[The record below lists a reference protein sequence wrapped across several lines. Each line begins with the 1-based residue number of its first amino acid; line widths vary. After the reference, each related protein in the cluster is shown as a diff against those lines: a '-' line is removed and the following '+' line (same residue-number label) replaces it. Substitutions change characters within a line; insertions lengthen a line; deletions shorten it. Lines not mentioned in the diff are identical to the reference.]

1 MTSEHVLRIPRT
13 DSPGD
18 YILLNTTPSGSSPLD
33 LQLLATE
40 GSEPYVKAL
49 KHSRIS
55 KYRAKTN
62 HLSEPQW
69 EDLLRSALL
78 QQDIT
83 KSHHA
88 SDEEH
93 HKIEEDATKDLEFVA
108 SIADSKLIL
117 TFRKSISG
125 IHQKLGDLSLSKDPD
140 AGISLFDW
148 TNIAVARAEVLQS
161 EARSVQ
167 QKLAEQT
174 QAAKRLNE
182 QLEELIQA
190 KKEHEELLLQRCAI
204 LINEKKKKIR
214 EQQCLLATAKVNTSK
229 LKAVQAKA
237 QRANARHRSPEP
249 SRAGKRKAAG
259 APVASSDEDDG
270 FEDKEVKTEER
281 EDEGPDSEQVTPQH
295 SDLDETEDEADGSDL
310 DSVAAPQTAKG
321 KMMEGLQVD
330 GPHEE
335 GGRSHGDED
344 AEIPPRRALPFTKGD
359 DGKPAADDGEKGQ
372 DTHMADDDETDD
384 DEL

>member
-1 MTSEHVLRIPRT
+1 MASEHVLRIPRT

-18 YILLNTTPSGSSPLD
+18 YILLNTTSSGSSPLD

-49 KHSRIS
+49 KHSRIF

-78 QQDIT
+78 QEDIT
-83 KSHHA
+83 KSPNHG
-88 SDEEH
+88 DEQD
-93 HKIEEDATKDLEFVA
+93 HKTEEDPTKDLELVA
-108 SIADSKLIL
+108 SIIDSKIIL
-117 TFRKSISG
+117 TFRISISG

-148 TNIAVARAEVLQS
+148 TNTAVAHAQVLQS
-161 EARSVQ
+161 EARSMQ

-190 KKEHEELLLQRCAI
+190 KKEHEDLLLQRCAI

-214 EQQCLLATAKVNTSK
+214 EQQCLLATAKVSISK

-237 QRANARHRSPEP
+237 QRANALHRGPEP
-249 SRAGKRKAAG
+249 SRAGKRKAAR

-270 FEDKEVKTEER
+270 FEDKDVKTEER
-281 EDEGPDSEQVTPQH
+281 EDEGRDSEEVTPQH

-310 DSVAAPQTAKG
+310 DSVPAPQMAKG
-321 KMMEGLQVD
+321 KIMEGLQADRSQGQD
-330 GPHEE
+330 G
-335 GGRSHGDED
+335 GSHGDED
-344 AEIPPRRALPFTKGD
+344 AEIPPRRDLPFRKGD
-359 DGKPAADDGEKGQ
+359 DEKPDADDGEKEQ
-372 DTHMADDDETDD
+372 DTPMADDAETDD

>member
-1 MTSEHVLRIPRT
+1 M
-13 DSPGD
+13 
-18 YILLNTTPSGSSPLD
+18 
-33 LQLLATE
+33 
-40 GSEPYVKAL
+40 

-62 HLSEPQW
+62 HLSESQW
-69 EDLLRSALL
+69 ENLLRSALL

-83 KSHHA
+83 GSPKS
-88 SDEEH
+88 SDEQD
-93 HKIEEDATKDLEFVA
+93 HKTEEDLTKDLELVA
-108 SIADSKLIL
+108 SITDSKLIV

-148 TNIAVARAEVLQS
+148 TNTAVVRAEVLQS
-161 EARSVQ
+161 EARSMQ

-190 KKEHEELLLQRCAI
+190 KKEHEDLLLQKCAI
-204 LINEKKKKIR
+204 LINEKKTKIR
-214 EQQCLLATAKVNTSK
+214 EQQCLLATAKVSTSK

-237 QRANARHRSPEP
+237 QRANVRHRSPEP
-249 SRAGKRKAAG
+249 SRAGKRKAAR
-259 APVASSDEDDG
+259 ADVASSDEDDG
-270 FEDKEVKTEER
+270 FEDKEAKTEER
-281 EDEGPDSEQVTPQH
+281 EDEGPGSEEVTPQH

-310 DSVAAPQTAKG
+310 DTVPAPQTAKG
-321 KMMEGLQVD
+321 KMMEGFQVD
-330 GPHEE
+330 GPQEKD
-335 GGRSHGDED
+335 GGSDGNED
-344 AEIPPRRALPFTKGD
+344 AEIPPRRDLPFRKGD
-359 DGKPAADDGEKGQ
+359 DEKPAADDGEKDQ
-372 DTHMADDDETDD
+372 DTHMADDAETDD